1 MSSFVHVSEAASL
14 ALHSTVLLAE
24 EGDSI
29 LTTKEM
35 ARRLGASEAHLSK
48 VLQRLTRAGL
58 VESVRGPRGGFRLAR
73 EADKITLLEVWEAI
87 EGRLETSQCLFGRPT
102 ANCTRAGC
110 IMGGVMSQV
119 DRTVRGYLE
128 GTPLSALTHFSEG
141 EKKCQSAI

>member
-14 ALHSTVLLAE
+14 ALHSTVLMAE
-24 EGDSI
+24 EADEI

-35 ARRLGASEAHLSK
+35 ARCLGASEAHLSK

-73 EADKITLLEVWEAI
+73 GAAQITLLEVWEAI
-87 EGRLETSQCLFGRPT
+87 EGRLETSHCLFGRPT
-102 ANCTRAGC
+102 ATCTRAGC

-119 DRTVRGYLE
+119 DRMVREYLV
-128 GTPLSALTHFSEG
+128 GTPLSALTDLPEG
-141 EKKCQSAI
+141 ETKCRSAI